1 MPSNSKPYS
10 NREIKEKWD
19 DITNALSRIEVQTTT
34 TNGRVNALE
43 KWKYMGMGA
52 TTILSAVVIP
62 ILFWAISVLVNIDSR
77 IQQSVDR
84 ALSSYEIN
92 K

>member
-1 MPSNSKPYS
+1 MPDSKPYT

-19 DITNALSRIEVQTTT
+19 DIANSLSRIEVQTTT
-34 TNGRVNALE
+34 TNGRINALE

-52 TTILSAVVIP
+52 TMILTTMILP
-62 ILFWAISVLVNIDSR
+62 ILVWSLSILVNMETR
-77 IQQSVDR
+77 IQDSVDK
-84 ALSSYEIN
+84 ALAAYDIN